1 TREVRRAARDLAHRA
16 LQRVG
21 RRRRRGAVT
30 RMSEGVEAGARSII
44 ARHRKHT
51 YGADVDME
59 KFSRWKRFSQLD
71 EGPRLRRV
79 GRAGPVS
86 VRVWPAATGACSA

>member
-1 TREVRRAARDLAHRA
+1 MREVRLAGRDLADSA
-16 LQRVG
+16 LQLVG

-30 RMSEGVEAGARSII
+30 RMTEGGEPGARSIS

-86 VRVWPAATGACSA
+86 VRVWPAATGAWSA